1 MQKIKYYCDKCNKE
15 ISKDEIIKKEIPVI
29 EKIEARGGKGNPA
42 PVLITFENLV
52 MKESELCKS
61 CADSYEILHNYYLT
75 LLAQHWSKIET
86 N

>member
-15 ISKDEIIKKEIPVI
+15 IHKTEIVKKEIPTL

-42 PVLITFENLV
+42 SVLMTFENLT

-61 CADSYEILHNYYLT
+61 CADSYEALYQYCMT
-75 LLAQHWSKIET
+75 CLAQQWAKV
-86 N
+86 